1 MNKENLL
8 VVSFDII
15 LHSGNARTMLHEA
28 FELMREGEF
37 LEAEKKLDDAN
48 NELMEAHK
56 AQTSLL
62 RDYVNG
68 EEIVMEVIIVHA
80 EDHLMTTMALREMSV
95 EMLHVYR
102 EMSELRKLRES

>member
-62 RDYVNG
+62 QDYVNG
-68 EEIVMEVIIVHA
+68 EEIVMEVIIVHTGFLITFVA
-80 EDHLMTTMALREMSV
+80 SNLPPIPASRIT
-95 EMLHVYR
+95 
-102 EMSELRKLRES
+102 

>member
-37 LEAEKKLDDAN
+37 LEAEKKLDDAYYKIM
-48 NELMEAHK
+48 LMVK
-56 AQTSLL
+56 
-62 RDYVNG
+62 
-68 EEIVMEVIIVHA
+68 
-80 EDHLMTTMALREMSV
+80 
-95 EMLHVYR
+95 
-102 EMSELRKLRES
+102 K

>member
-15 LHSGNARTMLHEA
+15 LHSGNVRTMLHEA
-28 FELMREGEF
+28 FELMRECEF
-37 LEAEKKLDDAN
+37 LEAKKKLDDAN

-80 EDHLMTTMALREMSV
+80 EDHLMTTMVLREMAV

>member
-15 LHSGNARTMLHEA
+15 LHSGNARTILHEA

-48 NELMEAHK
+48 NELMNHK

-62 RDYVNG
+62 QDYANG
-68 EEIVMEVIIVHA
+68 EEIVMEVIIACRGSFNDYHG
-80 EDHLMTTMALREMSV
+80 TKRNGC
-95 EMLHVYR
+95 
-102 EMSELRKLRES
+102 

>member
-15 LHSGNARTMLHEA
+15 LHSGNAITMLLEA
-28 FELMREGEF
+28 FELMHEGEF

-62 RDYVNG
+62 QDYVNG

-80 EDHLMTTMALREMSV
+80 EDHLMTTMVLREMAV

-102 EMSELRKLRES
+102 EMSKLRKLRES